1 MPAYIIIAK
10 ARNMKEENTVA
21 VFNAETAVNNMLP
34 QAGFS
39 QSGLLALLL
48 KNEQDSAAMAKTIEE
63 IKCDI
68 ALPEGINGDYIVA
81 KVLLNE
87 ISLNAAKT
95 RVEILVSAGAVAE
108 LCGKLALDSKYFKL
122 LLNAYASVASSNTF
136 LKKWGELSA
145 SFETEVDFNS
155 SEAPKIIDTM
165 IEEASK
171 LEESSPSVIEEN
183 LAFIKELCKNK
194 KLEISS
200 ANALNSYY
208 SRSCCRELKPVFEEV
223 LCEIKAANAD
233 FALAEEFA
241 ARVILM
247 QLTAQEAANAAALA
261 KEIKYNILPDDLQ
274 LITFK
279 YLKVKTP
286 KEIADTIETI
296 LKRLPY
302 ADYPEENLSLAFKVM
317 THASGEMLET
327 AEQEALYNKKKIE
340 FLRSFASNKY
350 FSGYEDEIT
359 ARFYGNTDKADVE
372 EQFIF
377 LLRNLPH
384 NKDIYENADIAV
396 KVLLGRLPESDAENQ
411 ALFRKDNKIGYTAG
425 SLETE
430 AAESYL
436 GTKDKEEV
444 LDFFR
449 QRLSKYDFWKKDQS
463 AHAYALSLLVG
474 ELNGNISGFGVALG
488 LDMLQKDCPEE
499 SVEITIKALPLRNN
513 FTKESILSAYEK
525 FYSLSSDHI
534 DAAKRV
540 ANMLQ

>member
-1 MPAYIIIAK
+1 
-10 ARNMKEENTVA
+10 MKEENTVT
-21 VFNAETAVNNMLP
+21 VFNAELSVDNMLP
-34 QAGFS
+34 QAGFPE
-39 QSGLLALLL
+39 SGLLALLL
-48 KNEQDSAAMAKTIEE
+48 KNEQDAVAMAKSIEE

-68 ALPEGINGDYIVA
+68 ALPEGINGDYIIA

-95 RVEILVSAGAVAE
+95 RVEVLVSAGAVAE
-108 LCGKLALDSKYFKL
+108 LCGKLALDCKYFKL
-122 LLNAYASVASSNTF
+122 LLNTYASPASSNTF

-155 SEAPKIIDTM
+155 SEAPKIIDAM

-171 LEESSPSVIEEN
+171 LEEISPAIIEEN

-200 ANALNSYY
+200 SNSLNMYY
-208 SRSCCRELKPVFEEV
+208 SRPCCRELKPVFEGV
-223 LCEIKAANAD
+223 LCVIKAANAD

-247 QLTAQEAANAAALA
+247 QLTAEEAASAAALA

-274 LITFK
+274 LLTFK

-286 KEIADTIETI
+286 NEIADTLETI

-317 THASGEMLET
+317 TQASGEMLET
-327 AEQEALYNKKKIE
+327 AEKEAVYNKKKKE

-359 ARFYGNTDKADVE
+359 ARFYGNADKEGVE

-411 ALFRKDNKIGYTAG
+411 ARFRKENKVGYAVG

-430 AAESYL
+430 AVESYL

-444 LDFFR
+444 LEFFR
-449 QRLSKYDFWKKDQS
+449 QKLLKYDFWKKDQS
-463 AHAYALSLLVG
+463 VHAYALSLLVG
-474 ELNGNISGFGVALG
+474 ELNGNISAFAVSLG
-488 LDMLQKDCPEE
+488 LDMLQKNCPEE
-499 SVEITIKALPLRNN
+499 SVEITIKALPLQTN
-513 FTKESILSAYEK
+513 FTKESIISAYEK
-525 FYSLSSDHI
+525 FYSLSSDHT

>member
-95 RVEILVSAGAVAE
+95 RVEVLVSAGAVAE

-200 ANALNSYY
+200 AN
-208 SRSCCRELKPVFEEV
+208 VWF
-223 LCEIKAANAD
+223 
-233 FALAEEFA
+233 
-241 ARVILM
+241 VI
-247 QLTAQEAANAAALA
+247 
-261 KEIKYNILPDDLQ
+261 
-274 LITFK
+274 
-279 YLKVKTP
+279 
-286 KEIADTIETI
+286 
-296 LKRLPY
+296 
-302 ADYPEENLSLAFKVM
+302 
-317 THASGEMLET
+317 
-327 AEQEALYNKKKIE
+327 
-340 FLRSFASNKY
+340 
-350 FSGYEDEIT
+350 
-359 ARFYGNTDKADVE
+359 
-372 EQFIF
+372 
-377 LLRNLPH
+377 
-384 NKDIYENADIAV
+384 
-396 KVLLGRLPESDAENQ
+396 
-411 ALFRKDNKIGYTAG
+411 
-425 SLETE
+425 
-430 AAESYL
+430 
-436 GTKDKEEV
+436 
-444 LDFFR
+444 
-449 QRLSKYDFWKKDQS
+449 
-463 AHAYALSLLVG
+463 
-474 ELNGNISGFGVALG
+474 
-488 LDMLQKDCPEE
+488 
-499 SVEITIKALPLRNN
+499 
-513 FTKESILSAYEK
+513 
-525 FYSLSSDHI
+525 
-534 DAAKRV
+534 
-540 ANMLQ
+540 